1 MFEILLIATI
11 IFVEISGTTRARR
24 DLKNSSPGTAIHLA
38 TSGGG
43 LSVDIT

>member
-24 DLKNSSPGTAIHLA
+24 DLKNSSPNHEKLINKSAI
-38 TSGGG
+38 
-43 LSVDIT
+43 LSMKF